1 MATAPPEDQRR
12 LLEVQALDTRLQ
24 QLVHQRR
31 NHPALATIAELDGR
45 IGDLHT
51 SLVDSRTAVA
61 DLERE
66 LAKAESDVAQVR
78 TRAERDQQKLDSGAL
93 SAKDSQ
99 ALVSELES
107 LARRQSVLEDAEIEV
122 MERLE
127 AHQGSLA
134 EVESAHAE
142 LEAAKAKATA
152 ERDEAWAEINATGS
166 KVKAEREATAAGLDA
181 GLLALYDKLRAQLG
195 GVGAAALRGGRCEGC
210 RLDLNPRDLA
220 AAKAAAPEQV
230 VRCEEC
236 GRILVR
242 LADDGAAA

>member
-1 MATAPPEDQRR
+1 MATAPSEDQRR

-31 NHPALATIAELDGR
+31 NHPSLATIAELDGR
-45 IGDLHT
+45 MGDLHT
-51 SLVDSRTAVA
+51 SLVDSRTAVG

-66 LAKAESDVAQVR
+66 VAKAEADVAQVR
-78 TRAERDQQKLDSGAL
+78 TRATKDQQKLDSGAL

-107 LARRQSVLEDAEIEV
+107 LARRQSVLEDAELEV

-127 AHQGSLA
+127 AHQAALA

-142 LEAAKAKATA
+142 LEAAKDAAAA
-152 ERDEAWAEINATGS
+152 ERDAAWAEINAAGS
-166 KVKAEREATAAGLDA
+166 KVKAEREAAAAGLDA
-181 GLLALYDKLRAQLG
+181 GLLALYDKLRVQLG
-195 GVGAAALRGGRCEGC
+195 GVGAAALSGGRCEGC
-210 RLDLNPRDLA
+210 RLELNPGDLA
-220 AAKAAAPEQV
+220 AAKGAPKDQI

-242 LADDGAAA
+242 LPDEGAAA

>member
-1 MATAPPEDQRR
+1 MATAPSEDQRR

-31 NHPALATIAELDGR
+31 HHPSLATLAELDGR
-45 IGDLHT
+45 IGDLHS
-51 SLVDSRTAVA
+51 SLVDSRTAVT

-127 AHQGSLA
+127 AHQGSL
-134 EVESAHAE
+134 EGVESAHAE
-142 LEAAKAKATA
+142 LESAKATATA
-152 ERDEAWAEINATGS
+152 ERDAAWAEINATGS
-166 KVKAEREATAAGLDA
+166 KVKAEREAAAAGLDA

-210 RLDLNPRDLA
+210 RLELNPGDLA
-220 AAKAAAPEQV
+220 AAKAAPADQI

-242 LADDGAAA
+242 LADEGAAA